1 MIYIKL
7 KKTIYRRNKNKKIYK
22 ILLQNNNK
30 WQFLILGLIN
40 TFIHKIKINIKL
52 FTKLLYYNIFIKSK
66 LLYNKLKKITNFF
79 IKKKYEK
86 FKY

>member
-30 WQFLILGLIN
+30 
-40 TFIHKIKINIKL
+40 
-52 FTKLLYYNIFIKSK
+52 
-66 LLYNKLKKITNFF
+66 
-79 IKKKYEK
+79 
-86 FKY
+86 